1 MRRELSTLIGR
12 MPARDAAKD
21 GQRAL
26 SPDIRGYRDARHISR
41 MWATQHHL
49 PRTPLAA
56 ACPLTHRHPQGLGA
70 ADPTVP
76 SQPKAFSSASKA
88 LSPMFSLQRVGSK
101 ALHPTRNALPR
112 AAAQR
117 QRKVVTVVGGHYEP
131 CRHDRSGSK
140 FRWSRTPR
148 WRHTRT
154 PANVLGTSAPN
165 LPDFAKTV
173 GLRWVR
179 TASVAIR
186 NLTYLGCWQKTRLPR
201 ALLVINRTGARIQ
214 VHERRLQG
222 RQLRAC
228 GLAARHHLTQFRL
241 DFVDEIESIRVCRG
255 RNSFSAEAGSCF
267 LLTHT

>member
-1 MRRELSTLIGR
+1 

-41 MWATQHHL
+41 LSATQHHL

-70 ADPTVP
+70 ADPALP

-88 LSPMFSLQRVGSK
+88 LSPMFSLQRVSPYGRTAATQSGERSRGPLRAMPPRSQRFEVPMVAHTMLEAHTDTSK
-101 ALHPTRNALPR
+101 
-112 AAAQR
+112 
-117 QRKVVTVVGGHYEP
+117 
-131 CRHDRSGSK
+131 RS
-140 FRWSRTPR
+140 W
-148 WRHTRT
+148 
-154 PANVLGTSAPN
+154 TSAPN
-165 LPDFAKTV
+165 LPDLAKTG

-186 NLTYLGCWQKTRLPR
+186 NLTCSGCWQKTRLAR
-201 ALLVINRTGARIQ
+201 APLVINRTGAPIQ
-214 VHERRLQG
+214 VHGRRLQG

-228 GLAARHHLTQFRL
+228 GLAARH
-241 DFVDEIESIRVCRG
+241 RVTR
-255 RNSFSAEAGSCF
+255 S
-267 LLTHT
+267 